1 MLDNRTEV
9 TDIWMNVTSLTAQAN
24 GYFGQEIF
32 NILDIITLLLDRQQS
47 EITNNRTNRA
57 LQSFLPLQISTTV
70 YGAET
75 MDNLISNDYQWGQ
88 LQQVQYIFMDRN
100 PFDIYYGNNACN
112 LCFKK
117 NIGGKS

>member
-9 TDIWMNVTSLTAQAN
+9 TDIWINISSLTSQAD

-32 NILDIITLLLDRQQS
+32 NILDIVTLLLDRQQS
-47 EITNNRTNRA
+47 EIKNNRTRA
-57 LQSFLPLQISTTV
+57 LKSFLPLQISTTV

-88 LQQVQYIFMDRN
+88 LQQVY
-100 PFDIYYGNNACN
+100 
-112 LCFKK
+112 
-117 NIGGKS
+117 